1 MAQTDVNKTAPQA
14 GNVNPQMGEAHKKMI
29 AARLT
34 QHEDLLTVQMAQ
46 INNPDVV
53 CLTSCCSF
61 RSGEDESMAE
71 KGSEIG
77 FVWEGLNAKGETIQ
91 GQCDVAVKGCN
102 GFGTLNQLALFWLA
116 DVLAQ
121 HELSS
126 DAGQAL
132 LSIVGGSSNS
142 HKQQGHVSPGSLM
155 QEGNAKRF
163 GMPLQSWLGEKDN
176 LAKFVEKALAI
187 KPGVTGQK
195 ILMLGMRGAGEQGED
210 VFVAVDSGKLG
221 AYILDSAISQAGF
234 KKFLKIGLD
243 DKALKF
249 TASMELKRMGGDKS
263 NHNCDQTQ
271 IIIKTKGLLNI
282 LLEGKEGKNN
292 LNGMVYM
299 EPATAASVAIDAM
312 NINKNPD
319 AEPGVTAEKKAFWK
333 RLDKWASS
341 PGEALNIEQ
350 LSGISDTVKHK
361 KFA

>member
-1 MAQTDVNKTAPQA
+1 MSQTDLNKNAPQS

-29 AARLT
+29 ADRLT
-34 QHEDLLTVQMAQ
+34 QHEDLLTLQMAQ
-46 INNPDVV
+46 LNNPDVV

-61 RSGEDESMAE
+61 RSGEDENMAE

-77 FVWEGLNAKGETIQ
+77 FVWEGLNDQGQTIQ

-102 GFGTLNQLALFWLA
+102 GFGTLNQLALFWLG
-116 DVLAQ
+116 DVLEEK
-121 HELSS
+121 ELNTE
-126 DAGQAL
+126 AGQAL
-132 LSIVGGSSNS
+132 LSIVGGTSNAN
-142 HKQQGHVSPGSLM
+142 KQQGHVSPGTLM
-155 QEGNAKRF
+155 KDGNAKRF
-163 GMPLQSWLGEKDN
+163 GMPLQTWLGDKDN
-176 LAKFVEKALAI
+176 LAKFIEKALAI

-221 AYILDSAISQAGF
+221 AYILESAISQIGF
-234 KKFLKIGLD
+234 KKFLKIGVD

-263 NHNCDQTQ
+263 NNNSDQTQ

-299 EPATAASVAIDAM
+299 EPATNASRAIDAM

-319 AEPGVTAEKKAFWK
+319 AEPSVTAEKKSFWK
-333 RLDKWASS
+333 RLDQWASS
-341 PGEALNIEQ
+341 PDVEQ
-350 LSGISDTVKHK
+350 KASTIKQK
-361 KFA
+361 KIA